1 MTVHVVDTS
10 DVFWTIVLILLPIY
24 LWRRIS
30 TLQTRRPLELR
41 SVTIVVLGDIGR
53 SPRMMYHAESF
64 AKDGFETT
72 IVGYK
77 GTTPTPSLLTA
88 PGIRFQYLSTPPKLP
103 GKLFVL
109 FAPIK
114 VAVQLLSLVYALI
127 VVGRPPE
134 FILVQNPPSIPTLAI
149 VQLASW
155 LRGSKLI
162 IDWHNLGY
170 SILALKLGQNHF
182 LVRIAKWFERTFG
195 RSAYAHLFVTNA
207 MKERLVHDWD
217 LQGLKIVLHD
227 RPPTRFHRA
236 SATEAHELFL
246 RIPPFLPTLSSDF
259 APSVHPPR
267 STIRTTVESGH
278 ASSLGADVF
287 SDSSSPVASFR
298 PDRPALVISSTSW
311 TEDEDFGILI
321 NALKMYELEAKRR
334 ATANQRTKSSLPRL
348 LMVVTGKGPLRDSYM
363 QRVLG
368 LEKSE
373 KWQWV
378 RCRSMWVEA
387 ADYPL
392 LLGASDLGVS
402 LHSSSSALDLPMK
415 VVDMFGC
422 GLPVCALD
430 FACLDELV
438 QDGQNGLVFTS
449 ADQLANQLMELLSGF
464 PAEKTKLDQL
474 RSHFDASEGPRTSS
488 AHRTWL
494 SWEENWNAVIKPLL

>member
-1 MTVHVVDTS
+1 
-10 DVFWTIVLILLPIY
+10 
-24 LWRRIS
+24 
-30 TLQTRRPLELR
+30 
-41 SVTIVVLGDIGR
+41 
-53 SPRMMYHAESF
+53 MMYHAESF

-103 GKLFVL
+103 GKIFVL
-109 FAPIK
+109 LAPIK
-114 VAVQLLSLVYALI
+114 VALQLLSLLYALI

-134 FILVQNPPSIPTLAI
+134 FIVVQNPPSIPTLAV

-170 SILALKLGQNHF
+170 SILALKLGQQHF
-182 LVRIAKWFERTFG
+182 LDIRLT
-195 RSAYAHLFVTNA
+195 SDMLSLCA
-207 MKERLVHDWD
+207 MKERLVHDWG
-217 LQGLKIVLHD
+217 LQGLKVVLHD
-227 RPPTRFHRA
+227 RPPSRFHRA

-246 RIPPFLPTLSSDF
+246 RIPPFLPLLSSDF
-259 APSVHPPR
+259 APSIHPPS
-267 STIRTTVESGH
+267 STIRTALTSGH
-278 ASSLGADVF
+278 VPSLGADIF
-287 SDSSSPVASFR
+287 SGSSSPVASFR

-321 NALKMYELEAKRR
+321 NALKKYETEAKRR
-334 ATANQRTKSSLPRL
+334 ATANLGSKSTLPKL

-363 QRVLG
+363 QRVLE

-392 LLGASDLGVS
+392 LLGKGPRSGLYKKARIVGANLLILTGASDLGVS

-438 QDGQNGLVFTS
+438 RDGQNGRVFTS

-464 PAEKTKLDQL
+464 PAEATKLDQL
-474 RSHFDASEGPRTSS
+474 RSHFDAPDGRRNSPSPR
-488 AHRTWL
+488 HQWL